1 MEPLPRPTPLRSPTE
16 RLRAWA
22 VWFGVGRLVAASV
35 ATIIV
40 CAGAIW
46 LVRTPSPATE
56 ASLPRATTSTTTIT
70 ADAATADAATGAMAG
85 STAGDDLSEPIA
97 GVSTTEAVLL
107 VHVAGAVVEPGV
119 YQLVGGAR
127 VRDAIV
133 AAGGPT
139 ASADWNALNLAA
151 SVADGVKVYVP
162 EVGEELPPS
171 SLIVS
176 PAPAAGSVP
185 AGPVDVNTAAADELE
200 SLPGVGPAT
209 AAAIVIERERNGPFL
224 DVDDLDRVPGIGPA
238 KLEALRGLVTT

>member
-1 MEPLPRPTPLRSPTE
+1 MESLPRPTPLRSPTE

-22 VWFGVGRLVAASV
+22 VWFGVGRLVAASG

-46 LVRTPSPATE
+46 LVQAPRPPTE
-56 ASLPRATTSTTTIT
+56 ASLPRVTTTTTVT
-70 ADAATADAATGAMAG
+70 AASTATG
-85 STAGDDLSEPIA
+85 STDGDELSGRVA
-97 GVSTTEAVLL
+97 GVSTTEAVLV

-119 YQLVGGAR
+119 YQLMGGAR

-139 ASADWNALNLAA
+139 ASADWNVLNLAA

-162 EVGEELPPS
+162 EVGEELSLS
-171 SLIVS
+171 SLTAS
-176 PAPAAGSVP
+176 PAPAAGSLP
-185 AGPVDVNTAAADELE
+185 IGPVDVNIAAADELE

-209 AAAIVIERERNGPFL
+209 AAAIVTERERNGPFL